1 MKTSLLNIC
10 LTFQLFN
17 DAKTKKFSDFLILFT
32 ERLDEFWPENN
43 YLTDLL
49 RSTGL
54 YAKAGTI
61 VEVTVAKDLFDKI
74 KVI

>member
-1 MKTSLLNIC
+1 
-10 LTFQLFN
+10 
-17 DAKTKKFSDFLILFT
+17 
-32 ERLDEFWPENN
+32 LDEFWPENN

-54 YAKAGTI
+54 YAKAGTM
-61 VEVTVAKDLFDKI
+61 VEVTVAKDLIDKI

>member
-1 MKTSLLNIC
+1 MTLH
-10 LTFQLFN
+10 LFN

>member
-1 MKTSLLNIC
+1 

>member
-1 MKTSLLNIC
+1 
-10 LTFQLFN
+10 
-17 DAKTKKFSDFLILFT
+17 
-32 ERLDEFWPENN
+32 LDEFWPENL
-43 YLTDLL
+43 YLFDLL

-61 VEVTVAKDLFDKI
+61 IEVTVAKDLIGKI